1 MPIFKYLKVPPSLKE
16 VAFQSLKEA
25 ILSDKLK
32 KGEVYNEQ
40 ALAKEL
46 GISKTPV
53 REALLDLAAKGFVT
67 FIPRRGVQVNAL
79 TEKDVTNL
87 YKVRIAL
94 ETAIMR
100 SIAPAFSEEAMKKV
114 DAIHKKGRE
123 AIRADDRLGYLRI
136 DREFHLYLAGLT
148 ENRYMIASLE
158 NIRDLIDWM
167 GFKALRR
174 GERMEEVEQEHRQI
188 SRKLLERDPK
198 GSELL
203 MEEHIRITLRNV
215 LERFNA

>member
-1 MPIFKYLKVPPSLKE
+1 MPILKYLKVPPSLKE
-16 VAFQSLKEA
+16 VAFQSIKEA

-32 KGEVYNEQ
+32 RGKVYNEQ

-53 REALLDLAAKGFVT
+53 REALLDLAVKGFVT
-67 FIPRRGVQVNAL
+67 FIPRKGVQVNAL
-79 TEKDVTNL
+79 TEKDVKNL
-87 YKVRIAL
+87 YEVRIAL

-100 SIAPAFSEEAMKKV
+100 SITPTFAEEAMKKV
-114 DAIHKKGRE
+114 DAIHKKGKD
-123 AIRADDRLGYLRI
+123 AIKADDRLGYLRI

-148 ENRYMIASLE
+148 ENRYMIASLG

-167 GFKALRR
+167 GFKALTR
-174 GERMEEVEQEHRQI
+174 GERMEEVEQEHEKITQ
-188 SRKLLERDPK
+188 KLMERDAK

-203 MEEHIRITLRNV
+203 MEEHIRITLKNV
-215 LERFNA
+215 LQRFNA